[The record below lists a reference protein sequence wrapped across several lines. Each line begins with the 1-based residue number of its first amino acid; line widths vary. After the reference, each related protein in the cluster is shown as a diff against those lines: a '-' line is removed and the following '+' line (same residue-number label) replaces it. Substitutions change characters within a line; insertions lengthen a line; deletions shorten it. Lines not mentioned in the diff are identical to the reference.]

1 MADFFSPPTDPPEHP
16 PAIDRFDNIAR
27 TYVKT
32 PHEIKKYRFL
42 RCKAIALKKI
52 MIEDASLYWDNYEMY
67 GSVYLD
73 KPNTKW
79 RGRELI
85 DRVDY

>member
-1 MADFFSPPTDPPEHP
+1 MPCYKKLEVF
-16 PAIDRFDNIAR
+16 FDNILENVNIPKDFDISKIEKIIINSQ
-27 TYVKT
+27 YLK
-32 PHEIKKYRFL
+32 EWL
-42 RCKAIALKKI
+42 R
-52 MIEDASLYWDNYEMY
+52 EDLSINYELYDFY
-67 GSVYLD
+67 GSLYLD